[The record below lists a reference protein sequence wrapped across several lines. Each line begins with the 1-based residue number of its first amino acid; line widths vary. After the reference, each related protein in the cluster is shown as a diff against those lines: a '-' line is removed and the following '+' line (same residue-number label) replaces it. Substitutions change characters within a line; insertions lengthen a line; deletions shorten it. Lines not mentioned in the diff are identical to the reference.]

1 MIRIFLILYLIFL
14 IEINATRRRCINSG
28 VLFPDKILRS
38 PIVVYGESIAK
49 RIYLDTNTELLYNV
63 TFRVDCILKGQDIE
77 NQIEITEAGRNK
89 FFFGLEINFISFFF
103 LRY

>member
-1 MIRIFLILYLIFL
+1 MIRILFILCLIFL
-14 IEINATRRRCINSG
+14 IELNATRRRCINSG

-38 PIVVYGESIAK
+38 PIVVYGESIGK

-77 NQIEITEAGRNK
+77 NRIEITEAGRRNV
-89 FFFGLEINFISFFF
+89 FFSLELEIDLMSFF
-103 LRY
+103 